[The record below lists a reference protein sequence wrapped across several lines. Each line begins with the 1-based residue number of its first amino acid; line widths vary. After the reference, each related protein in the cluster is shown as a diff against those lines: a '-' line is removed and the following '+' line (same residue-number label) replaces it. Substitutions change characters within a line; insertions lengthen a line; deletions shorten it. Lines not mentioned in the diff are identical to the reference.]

1 MSDVVQSRPTLLR
14 KGPKPQQ
21 LSAIRRSRQSN
32 RSRQSKRSRERKKG
46 RGRTKPTHVQ
56 LHVVGGVYSVMLH
69 RLFICVA
76 RTAARAQF
84 RRRWLLRILCRLRG
98 EKLHFGRG
106 QLSRRYN
113 RQILRRTDDEWW
125 QRVMMLPVKGE
136 KIDMVCKG
144 VHSLFSFDTA

>member
-1 MSDVVQSRPTLLR
+1 MPSGGAGKARGAGKEKKEGGGPSQPTFNCMSS
-14 KGPKPQQ
+14 
-21 LSAIRRSRQSN
+21 
-32 RSRQSKRSRERKKG
+32 
-46 RGRTKPTHVQ
+46 
-56 LHVVGGVYSVMLH
+56 GGVYSVMLH